1 MENQYLNT
9 LAEIV
14 LPSEILNY
22 FTITGVE
29 QSETEIHI
37 KLDEKVNEELRND
50 VHFASKGFME
60 AVSVADFPIRDHKV
74 ILGSVENQWG

>member
-9 LAEIV
+9 LAQIV

-22 FTITGVE
+22 FTIIGVE

-37 KLDEKVNEELRND
+37 KLDEKSMKN
-50 VHFASKGFME
+50 
-60 AVSVADFPIRDHKV
+60 
-74 ILGSVENQWG
+74 